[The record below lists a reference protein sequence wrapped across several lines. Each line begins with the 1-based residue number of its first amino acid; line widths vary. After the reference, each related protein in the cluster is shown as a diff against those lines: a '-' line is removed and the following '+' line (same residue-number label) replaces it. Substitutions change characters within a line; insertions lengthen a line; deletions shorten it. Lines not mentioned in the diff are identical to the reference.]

1 MNKMRFTAYAG
12 VSSVLA
18 ISVVGLAFVERP
30 NFYSAC
36 VAISQSSVSMM
47 VLVNMVLIFALILGR
62 GVQLVFFGPLRA
74 LELENLY
81 ERSWYALTETF
92 LAMTIFRDDFNLE
105 FASYF
110 IVLTFMKV
118 FHWICSDRVDLIFQ
132 TAQPPTMVSKARLWL
147 ALAMF
152 LALDTMFVRSC
163 AAQLFINGPG
173 VMVMF
178 SFEFALLVNSAA
190 LSIGKYV
197 LNELEERYLMEH
209 EDEDRWERKSICMF
223 GLEVLS
229 DISRLLIYISFFVF
243 MLKPYGPPI
252 HVMRDVYMTAASFI
266 GRIRD
271 FVKFRRA
278 RMQMD
283 ELIAD
288 ARAEDLA
295 QETVCIV
302 CREDMEIRPDQ
313 PQRYVPKRL
322 ACGHVIHYGCLKSW
336 LERSQRCPTCRGPV
350 IGGESEG
357 GWRVPTTA
365 ATDNNNN
372 SATTANTNNE
382 PNGEG
387 TRRGVGPDEPLPRVL
402 SARNQI
408 IPDDGV
414 VVTSPGFKLP
424 TGWAAL
430 RARQDEEGVYQI
442 QLNNDT
448 WATVDSTT
456 GPIGEDQPGVGSSS
470 GHTQEQHSRK
480 DKNRQQSDV
489 NLQDTVSR
497 LEARVARLE
506 TVQERMEQ
514 VVDRLEQLCTRVETN
529 DNERDE

>member
-1 MNKMRFTAYAG
+1 M
-12 VSSVLA
+12 
-18 ISVVGLAFVERP
+18 I
-30 NFYSAC
+30 
-36 VAISQSSVSMM
+36 
-47 VLVNMVLIFALILGR
+47 VLVNMVLIVALVVGR

-118 FHWICSDRVDLIFQ
+118 FHWICSDRVELIFQ
-132 TAQPPTMVSKARLWL
+132 TAQPPTMVSKVRLWL
-147 ALAMF
+147 ALALF
-152 LALDTMFVRSC
+152 LALDIMFVRSC

-178 SFEFALLVNSAA
+178 AFEFALLVNSAA

-197 LNELEERYLMEH
+197 LNQLEERYLLDH
-209 EDEDRWERKSICMF
+209 EDEDRWEKKSVCMF

-229 DISRLLIYISFFVF
+229 DVSRLLIYISFFVF

-252 HVMRDVYMTAASFI
+252 HVMRDVYMTAASFV

-288 ARAEDLA
+288 ARAEDLV

-302 CREDMEIRPDQ
+302 CREDMEIQSDHQ
-313 PQRYVPKRL
+313 PQRYVPKKL

-350 IGGESEG
+350 IGGDEPAASGG
-357 GWRVPTTA
+357 GWRAPTA
-365 ATDNNNN
+365 ATAAAAANPPPN
-372 SATTANTNNE
+372 ATNGTAAANRSSRDSE
-382 PNGEG
+382 ADA
-387 TRRGVGPDEPLPRVL
+387 RRAEQPHVESG
-402 SARNQI
+402 RNR
-408 IPDDGV
+408 PVPGDSV
-414 VVTSPGFKLP
+414 VVSSPGFKLP

-430 RARQDEEGVYQI
+430 RACQDEGGVYQV

-448 WATVDSTT
+448 WATVESTT
-456 GPIGEDQPGVGSSS
+456 GPVGEEQPEVGSSS
-470 GHTQEQHSRK
+470 GHTQEQQQRHK
-480 DKNRQQSDV
+480 EKTRQQPDA

-506 TVQERMEQ
+506 TVQLRMEQ
-514 VVDRLEQLCTRVETN
+514 VVDRLERLCTRVEPN
-529 DNERDE
+529 DNDRDE

>member
-1 MNKMRFTAYAG
+1 
-12 VSSVLA
+12 
-18 ISVVGLAFVERP
+18 
-30 NFYSAC
+30 
-36 VAISQSSVSMM
+36 
-47 VLVNMVLIFALILGR
+47 
-62 GVQLVFFGPLRA
+62 
-74 LELENLY
+74 LENLY

-132 TAQPPTMVSKARLWL
+132 TAQPPTMVSKVRLWL

-152 LALDTMFVRSC
+152 LALDIMFVRSC

-178 SFEFALLVNSAA
+178 AFEFALLVNSAA

-197 LNELEERYLMEH
+197 LNQLEERYLMEH
-209 EDEDRWERKSICMF
+209 EDEDRWERKSVCMF

-229 DISRLLIYISFFVF
+229 DVSRLLIYISFFVF

-288 ARAEDLA
+288 AQAEDLV

-302 CREDMEIRPDQ
+302 CREDMEIQPDQ
-313 PQRYVPKRL
+313 PQRYIPKKL

-350 IGGESEG
+350 IGGESEQA
-357 GWRVPTTA
+357 GWRAPTA
-365 ATDNNNN
+365 PANHNHNNNDNNNN
-372 SATTANTNNE
+372 ANTTATGNTNNE
-382 PNGEG
+382 ANREG
-387 TRRGVGPDEPLPRVL
+387 PGPGVGPSEPLPQVL
-402 SARNQI
+402 SGRNRL
-408 IPDDGV
+408 IPEDSV
-414 VVTSPGFKLP
+414 VVNSPGFKLP
-424 TGWAAL
+424 TGWTAL

-448 WATVDSTT
+448 WATVESTT
-456 GPIGEDQPGVGSSS
+456 GPIGEDQPEVGTSA
-470 GHTQEQHSRK
+470 GHTQERPSRK
-480 DKNRQQSDV
+480 DKTRKQPDAD
-489 NLQDTVSR
+489 LQDTVSR

-529 DNERDE
+529 DNERDDE